1 MAEGVPKYI
10 AVRDN
15 LRQRAQAMY
24 SGEQLPPEPELCDQ
38 YGVSRI
44 TLRHAVD
51 DLIQDG
57 LLVREQGRGTFRTA
71 KQGESQHEVI
81 SDHIRGFFFVNRPIL
96 AIRWTPRCL
105 TMPWYVTQRPRNVW
119 DCRMMPTWFDW
130 RGCDTWMISSSS
142 M

>member
-10 AVRDN
+10 EVRDN

-81 SDHIRGFFFVNRPIL
+81 SDHIRGFFRQQADLGNTVDTKVLDNAVVRN
-96 AIRWTPRCL
+96 
-105 TMPWYVTQRPRNVW
+105 TQRPRNVW

>member
-81 SDHIRGFFFVNRPIL
+81 SDHIRGFFVNRPIL

-105 TMPWYVTQRPRNVW
+105 TMPWCVTQRPRNVW
-119 DCRMMPTWFDW
+119 NCRMMPTWFDW